1 MAGSTMRLRRIFL
14 IALLAVPMGG
24 NTVDAPDSTKT
35 IAGKYV
41 IDVRSRG
48 EWDRGHIEGALWIPH
63 EQIADRILAVLP
75 RRDAPI
81 ALYCGS
87 GVRAGKALDTLK
99 AMGYRDLENLGGL
112 EDARRKLEPSAG
124 ESRRN

>member
-1 MAGSTMRLRRIFL
+1 MRTRRALL
-14 IALLAVPMGG
+14 IALLALPMGG
-24 NTVDAPDSTKT
+24 IAGDAPDTAKT

-48 EWDRGHIEGALWIPH
+48 EWDHGHIEGAIWIPH
-63 EQIADRILAVLP
+63 EQIADGILAVLP
-75 RRDAPI
+75 RRNAPI

-87 GVRAGKALDTLK
+87 GVRAGKALETLK

-112 EDARRKLEPSAG
+112 EDARRKLGVP
-124 ESRRN
+124 